1 MLTAGEF
8 VVPKKAAKA
17 LKDGGMLQY
26 FKEGGVADR
35 IKAGAQGLAQ
45 GFVMQEAARYVAKK
59 MQDKDL
65 HKDKPPTFNMDKF
78 KTLNLNST
86 VSIARGN
93 PKSSGELLAKDPV
106 MEEYRQ
112 YLLDVASYRAA
123 QKNKKVSERMSKI
136 GSIVGTVASFAV
148 SQLTSLAA
156 KPLNSLIEKGKNVAL
171 GHSGIGD
178 HSKAFKAAR
187 KAGYKVDYSTIANS
201 IDSGKP
207 FNYKNKLISYDPSQG
222 FTEIPNSTIVN
233 NPNYNFKETGVH
245 KNMGGSIPAM
255 LTAGESFIPAPIAK
269 RIGYDNL
276 NKMNRTGSLPIVK
289 GPGGIDNVGPVGLS
303 EGDFIIRRSSTDKL
317 LRENPNMMRF
327 AMQNPDG
334 FRKAEKGYYQGG
346 IVGTSSSPSSP
357 VSAPQK
363 TSGAKPAPVVEN
375 RISSLLEGTQANQ
388 KETVATNQN
397 TEVTNNINVNVTIDK
412 SGNEK
417 VSTEGAQGTYEQEQQ
432 LAMKI
437 KTKVLEVIRE
447 EKRIGGE
454 LSG

>member
-1 MLTAGEF
+1 M
-8 VVPKKAAKA
+8 
-17 LKDGGMLQY
+17 
-26 FKEGGVADR
+26 
-35 IKAGAQGLAQ
+35 
-45 GFVMQEAARYVAKK
+45 
-59 MQDKDL
+59 
-65 HKDKPPTFNMDKF
+65 
-78 KTLNLNST
+78 
-86 VSIARGN
+86 
-93 PKSSGELLAKDPV
+93 
-106 MEEYRQ
+106 
-112 YLLDVASYRAA
+112 
-123 QKNKKVSERMSKI
+123 
-136 GSIVGTVASFAV
+136 ASFAV
-148 SQLTSLAA
+148 SQLTALAA
-156 KPLNSLIEKGKNVAL
+156 KPLNAIIEKGKNVAL
-171 GHSGIGD
+171 GHSGLGK
-178 HSKAFKAAR
+178 HSEAFKAAR
-187 KAGYKVDYSTIANS
+187 KAGMDVDYKDVQSS
-201 IDSGKP
+201 IESGRP
-207 FNYKNKLISYDPSQG
+207 LEHNGRLYGSDFASNRQGNKSSNFMFRLKGGKKYGSWY
-222 FTEIPNSTIVN
+222 EIPKSTTVN
-233 NPNYNFKETGVH
+233 TDMYKGPTADDLMHKVNTTTMGKMEMWSDPTRPGTGID
-245 KNMGGSIPAM
+245 KGRGRTIKRFSGGEIPAM

-276 NKMNRTGSLPIVK
+276 NKMNRTGSLPIIE

-334 FRKAEKGYYQGG
+334 FRKAEQGYYQGG

-363 TSGAKPAPVVEN
+363 TSGAKPAPAVEN

-388 KETVATNQN
+388 KETVTTNQN

>member
-1 MLTAGEF
+1 
-8 VVPKKAAKA
+8 
-17 LKDGGMLQY
+17 
-26 FKEGGVADR
+26 
-35 IKAGAQGLAQ
+35 
-45 GFVMQEAARYVAKK
+45 
-59 MQDKDL
+59 
-65 HKDKPPTFNMDKF
+65 
-78 KTLNLNST
+78 
-86 VSIARGN
+86 
-93 PKSSGELLAKDPV
+93 
-106 MEEYRQ
+106 
-112 YLLDVASYRAA
+112 
-123 QKNKKVSERMSKI
+123 
-136 GSIVGTVASFAV
+136 
-148 SQLTSLAA
+148 
-156 KPLNSLIEKGKNVAL
+156 
-171 GHSGIGD
+171 
-178 HSKAFKAAR
+178 
-187 KAGYKVDYSTIANS
+187 
-201 IDSGKP
+201 
-207 FNYKNKLISYDPSQG
+207 
-222 FTEIPNSTIVN
+222 
-233 NPNYNFKETGVH
+233 
-245 KNMGGSIPAM
+245 MGGSIPAM

-276 NKMNRTGSLPIVK
+276 NKMNRTGSLPIIQ

-334 FRKAEKGYYQGG
+334 FRKAEQGYYQGG